1 MKQRLTLSKSKSLES
16 EEKYFVVVRRAHL
29 LFELACPEERKRKR
43 KEERIHVK
51 TVLKKG
57 RRHVGIWST
66 VYTTCYRKGCEVNNS
81 EMLLKFKAR
90 LTFEIKLS

>member
-1 MKQRLTLSKSKSLES
+1 M
-16 EEKYFVVVRRAHL
+16 VVSRAHL
-29 LFELACPEERKRKR
+29 LFELACPEERKQKR

-57 RRHVGIWST
+57 RRHVGIWSA
-66 VYTTCYRKGCEVNNS
+66 VYTTCYHKGCEVNSS